1 MTKRAPYRVIEG
13 SLFSFMI
20 LGVHG
25 FLAIMTNMK
34 VRHKESIGFALLV
47 LICGAPLSF
56 LIYIVPGLF
65 FDQYLSDY
73 FSFITGKELSI
84 VLGYSIASGIAYSH
98 SKKELFDLLK
108 IKDD

>member
-1 MTKRAPYRVIEG
+1 MKYRYKKSVE
-13 SLFSFMI
+13 
-20 LGVHG
+20 
-25 FLAIMTNMK
+25 
-34 VRHKESIGFALLV
+34 FALVV
-47 LICGAPLSF
+47 LIGGAPLSF
-56 LIYIVPGLF
+56 LLYIFPGLF

-84 VLGYSIASGIAYSH
+84 VLGYSIASGIAYSN